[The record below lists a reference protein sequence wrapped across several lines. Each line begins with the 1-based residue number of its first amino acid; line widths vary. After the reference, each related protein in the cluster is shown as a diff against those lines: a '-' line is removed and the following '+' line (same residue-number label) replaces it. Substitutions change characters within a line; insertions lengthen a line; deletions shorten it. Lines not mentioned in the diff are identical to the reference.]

1 VTSLAIPTTER
12 VSHLRE
18 AFDSTFA
25 LPPRIADES
34 VDLLA
39 IRVAGTPYALRL
51 DEIAGLYVD
60 KVVTPVPGCPP
71 SLRGIAG
78 FRGTVVVV
86 YDLRA
91 LLGGARGG
99 PCRWLVTVA
108 AESMLAFAF
117 DHFEGHRRVP
127 VSAIAGEQGAET
139 VREAV
144 QLGDLMRPI
153 VRLSML
159 IDRITKPREG
169 WDKER

>member
-1 VTSLAIPTTER
+1 VTSLAVPTTER
-12 VSHLRE
+12 VLQLRH
-18 AFDSTFA
+18 AFDSTFTQS
-25 LPPRIADES
+25 PRIADES

-39 IRVAGTPYALRL
+39 IRVAGTPHALRL
-51 DEIAGLYVD
+51 DDIAGLYVD

-78 FRGTVVVV
+78 FRGTVVLV

-99 PCRWLVTVA
+99 PCRWLVTA
-108 AESMLAFAF
+108 AGESMLAFAF
-117 DHFEGHRRVP
+117 DQFEGHRRVP

-139 VREAV
+139 VREVV
-144 QLGDLMRPI
+144 QLGDFIRPI